1 MNTNAEQAAGKY
13 EAVELRIPIVHCSD
27 REFLDLFRAD
37 LASSTDQVTI
47 LSPFMSQNRAIHYYP
62 RISFFDGKTSCN
74 RDL

>member
-1 MNTNAEQAAGKY
+1 MNTHAEQAAGKY
-13 EAVELRIPIVHCSD
+13 EAVELRIPIAHCSD